1 MTTNTDPI
9 FILGYPRSGTKL
21 LMNLIN
27 NNREVLLA
35 NEFESHI
42 YILKKW
48 YNKNISRNFDKIFN
62 DLINTPY
69 YLELDRINKIN
80 LSIKDFE
87 DKINNY
93 DLNEIIEVF
102 IRITSYYDNPQ
113 KKSTTLYGQKSI
125 NLIRSPKEINF
136 FYPDSK
142 FIYIIRDVRNCS
154 LSSFKAWKTNIFR
167 FAQRWYDDITNLE
180 KFLEDISHERK
191 LMIKFEDLIDNSSNE
206 LKKICNFLNIKYSDN
221 MNVLNKN
228 VENLGDARGSK
239 VIISQSNM
247 KYLNFFNSNQIE
259 KIESLTYV
267 LLKKYGYEFRYDGD
281 LKRVPNYKMFY
292 FKILDFKNKIL
303 FNIKERGII
312 NFFYILKIRILS
324 QIKK

>member
-93 DLNEIIEVF
+93 DLN
-102 IRITSYYDNPQ
+102 
-113 KKSTTLYGQKSI
+113 
-125 NLIRSPKEINF
+125 
-136 FYPDSK
+136 
-142 FIYIIRDVRNCS
+142 
-154 LSSFKAWKTNIFR
+154 
-167 FAQRWYDDITNLE
+167 
-180 KFLEDISHERK
+180 
-191 LMIKFEDLIDNSSNE
+191 
-206 LKKICNFLNIKYSDN
+206 
-221 MNVLNKN
+221 
-228 VENLGDARGSK
+228 
-239 VIISQSNM
+239 
-247 KYLNFFNSNQIE
+247 
-259 KIESLTYV
+259 
-267 LLKKYGYEFRYDGD
+267 
-281 LKRVPNYKMFY
+281 
-292 FKILDFKNKIL
+292 
-303 FNIKERGII
+303 
-312 NFFYILKIRILS
+312 
-324 QIKK
+324 